1 MITDTLVMAT
11 NNNHKTE
18 EVRAILGQLPVTVKS
33 LRDFPPYPE
42 PAEDGLTL
50 EENAFIKA
58 RAAFRQT
65 GLPAMADDTGLEV
78 YYLLG
83 APGVFSARY
92 AGEDATYEENFRK
105 LLRALVQVPE
115 RKRQA
120 RFRCAIA
127 YVDKTREECFEGKVE
142 GKILLAPRGTSGFG
156 YDPVFQPEGYDRTFA
171 ELTAEEKNTISHR
184 GRAIRSF
191 IEFIR
196 Q

>member
-1 MITDTLVMAT
+1 MKTETLVIAT
-11 NNNHKTE
+11 NNIHKTE
-18 EVRAILGQLPVTVKS
+18 EVRAILKQLSITVKD

-42 PAEDGLTL
+42 PAEDGVTL
-50 EENAFIKA
+50 EENALIKA

-65 GLPAMADDTGLEV
+65 GLPAIADDTGLEV

-92 AGEDATYEENFRK
+92 AGENASYEANCAK
-105 LLRALVQVPE
+105 LLRELTQVPE

-127 YVDKTREECFEGKVE
+127 YVDKTCEQCFEGKVE
-142 GKILLAPRGTSGFG
+142 GKILLLPRGTSGFG
-156 YDPVFQPEGYDRTFA
+156 YDPIFQPEGYDRTFA
-171 ELTAEEKNTISHR
+171 ELTAEEKNAISHR